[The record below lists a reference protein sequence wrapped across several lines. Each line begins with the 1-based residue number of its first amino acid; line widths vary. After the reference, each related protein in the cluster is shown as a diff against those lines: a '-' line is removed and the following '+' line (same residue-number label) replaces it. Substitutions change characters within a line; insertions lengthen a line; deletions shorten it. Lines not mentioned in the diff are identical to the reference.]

1 MFFIAQ
7 NLYCDYLQRS
17 QRVLALL
24 AEGQGVLALLGLGPT
39 FRRTVVEEQTDHTG
53 QNDTGLGLAEVLG
66 HLPEEGFRQESGG
79 NLLTLRKNFRNITI

>member
-7 NLYCDYLQRS
+7 KLYSEYLQSS

-39 FRRTVVEEQTDHTG
+39 FRRTVVEELADHTG
-53 QNDTGLGLAEVLG
+53 QNDTGLGLAEVFG
-66 HLPEEGFRQESGG
+66 HLPEEGLGEESGG
-79 NLLTLRKNFRNITI
+79 NLLTLRKNIKNITI